1 MPVAWPTGRVYFPN
15 DNMAKQVNTHD
26 SDIRRLAASVSEA
39 AGFDVT
45 SGRDCEVLKR
55 ELDLFD
61 PRFGVSV
68 STLKRFFGLVQSGG
82 GYSQSTLNAFARYC
96 GHRSFTD
103 WKAQWGRRE
112 EASTDAAKPA
122 SRPAP
127 RAIHQAGVDRRE
139 VLRWIEANKN
149 PKAFQPTLREFR
161 ALQYGLVGMY
171 ERGSLDMSLWFEVKR
186 YPHLKH
192 FLVEKFP
199 PMDHMATFG
208 TPMVEDFLTSA
219 KHPVQQMFG
228 NTVLATGMVAM
239 DIPWGDVVQ
248 TLGRQCPI
256 RPTIHPY
263 ATAMNLGVWLLALK
277 EHDEGGKEY
286 DKLKKKLLATGKKA
300 HEIWPIWFNQT
311 GYFQYILSEWAV
323 LAGDLDLVEAMDSL
337 IETFRR
343 SQDYYHRNQ
352 HTETVLDLRQ
362 MWNAIVRGDLSRA
375 RMFEQR
381 IQFELFRNVDTRM
394 LGMWYHGA
402 LQVLD
407 PDGAR
412 LHVANFDHVL
422 SLTQYHGLG
431 RRILSLVAALR
442 K

>member
-1 MPVAWPTGRVYFPN
+1 MPVALQTVCVYFPS

-55 ELDLFD
+55 ELHEFD

-68 STLKRFFGLVQSGG
+68 STLKRFFGIVNSGG

-103 WKAQWGRRE
+103 WKEKWGRKA
-112 EASTDAAKPA
+112 EAPVEAPT
-122 SRPAP
+122 PAP
-127 RAIHQAGVDRRE
+127 RRPMPGFHPSGVDRRE
-139 VLRWIEANKN
+139 VFRWIEKNKD
-149 PKAFQPTLREFR
+149 PETFQPTLREFR
-161 ALQYGLVGMY
+161 GLQGGLVGMY

-186 YPHLKH
+186 HHHIKH
-192 FLVEKFP
+192 FIVEKFP
-199 PMDHMATFG
+199 PMDYMATFG

-219 KHPVQQMFG
+219 EHPVQQMFG

-239 DIPWGDVVQ
+239 DISWSDVVQ

-263 ATAMNLGVWLLALK
+263 ATSMNLGVWLLALK
-277 EHDEGGKEY
+277 EHNAGGEEY
-286 DKLKKKLLATGKKA
+286 EKLRTKLLKTSAKA
-300 HEIWPIWFNQT
+300 HEIWPVWFNQT
-311 GYFQYILSEWAV
+311 AYFQYTLSEWAV
-323 LAGDLDLVEAMDSL
+323 LAGDLELVEVMDGL
-337 IETFRR
+337 IEGYRKT
-343 SQDYYHRNQ
+343 QDYHHRN
-352 HTETVLDLRQ
+352 HYTEATLDLRQ
-362 MWNAIVRGDLSRA
+362 MWNAIVLGDLDRA
-375 RMFEQR
+375 RMLEKR

-412 LHVANFDHVL
+412 LHIANFDVNL

-431 RRILSLVAALR
+431 RRILSLVANAQA
-442 K
+442 

>member
-1 MPVAWPTGRVYFPN
+1 MYFPV
-15 DNMAKQVNTHD
+15 DNMAKQVNTRD

-82 GYSQSTLNAFARYC
+82 GYSRSTLNAFARYC

-112 EASTDAAKPA
+112 EGKSEVTHSA
-122 SRPAP
+122 SRQPVQ
-127 RAIHQAGVDRRE
+127 AIHQSGVDRRE

-149 PKAFQPTLREFR
+149 PKTFQPTLREFR
-161 ALQYGLVGMY
+161 GLQYGLVGMY
-171 ERGSLDMSLWFEVKR
+171 ERGSLDMSLWFEMKKHL
-186 YPHLKH
+186 HLKH

-228 NTVLATGMVAM
+228 KTVLATGMVAM
-239 DIPWGDVVQ
+239 DMPWGDVVQ
-248 TLGRQCPI
+248 TLGRQCPV

-277 EHDEGGKEY
+277 EHDERGEEFA
-286 DKLKKKLLATGKKA
+286 KLKQKLLTTGEKA
-300 HEIWPIWFNQT
+300 HEIWPVWFNQT
-311 GYFQYILSEWAV
+311 AYFQYILSEWAV
-323 LAGDLDLVEAMDSL
+323 LSEDVEMVEAMDGL
-337 IETFRR
+337 IETFRKT
-343 SQDYYHRNQ
+343 QDYYHRNQ
-352 HTETVLDLRQ
+352 HTETVLDVRQ
-362 MWNAIVRGDLSRA
+362 MWNAIVRRDLTRA

-381 IQFELFRNVDTRM
+381 IQFDLFRNVDTRM
-394 LGMWYHGA
+394 LGMWYYGA

-407 PDGAR
+407 PQGAR
-412 LHVANFDHVL
+412 LHIANFEHVL
-422 SLTQYHGLG
+422 SLTQYRGLG
-431 RRILSLVAALR
+431 RRIQALVAR
-442 K
+442 FKK

>member
-1 MPVAWPTGRVYFPN
+1 
-15 DNMAKQVNTHD
+15 MAKQVNTHD

-45 SGRDCEVLKR
+45 SGRDCQVLKR
-55 ELDLFD
+55 ELDAFD

-82 GYSQSTLNAFARYC
+82 GFSQSTLNAFARYC

-103 WKAQWGRRE
+103 WKTQWGRK
-112 EASTDAAKPA
+112 EATSAKVPI
-122 SRPAP
+122 PTP
-127 RAIHQAGVDRRE
+127 RKPMPDIHPSGVDRRA
-139 VLRWIEANKN
+139 VLRWIEQNKD
-149 PKAFQPTLREFR
+149 PETFQPTLREFTG
-161 ALQYGLVGMY
+161 LHGGLVGMY

-186 YPHLKH
+186 HLHLKH
-192 FLVEKFP
+192 FIVEKFP
-199 PMDHMATFG
+199 PMDYMATFG

-219 KHPVQQMFG
+219 THPVQQMFG

-239 DIPWGDVVQ
+239 DIAWGDVIQ
-248 TLGRQCPI
+248 TLGRQSPI

-277 EHDEGGKEY
+277 EHDEGGK
-286 DKLKKKLLATGKKA
+286 DFLKLKEKLLETGEKA

-311 GYFQYILSEWAV
+311 GYFQYTLSEWAV
-323 LAGDLDLVEAMDSL
+323 LARDLDLVKAMDGL
-337 IETFRR
+337 IETFRKT
-343 SQDYYHRNQ
+343 QDYYHRNQ

-362 MWNAIVRGDLSRA
+362 MWNAIFLGDLDRA
-375 RMFEQR
+375 RTLEKR
-381 IQFELFRNVDTRM
+381 IKFELFSHVDSRM

-407 PDGAR
+407 PEGAR

-431 RRILSLVAALR
+431 RRILSLVSQFRNRDKKSPTPQGAGQ
-442 K
+442 

>member
-1 MPVAWPTGRVYFPN
+1 MPVASPTGRAYFQI

-55 ELDLFD
+55 ELDTFD

-68 STLKRFFGLVQSGG
+68 STLKRFFGLVNSGG

-103 WKAQWGRRE
+103 WKAKWGRK
-112 EASTDAAKPA
+112 EATPVE
-122 SRPAP
+122 PPILAP
-127 RAIHQAGVDRRE
+127 RKPMPDFHPSGVDRRA
-139 VLRWIEANKN
+139 VLRWIEQNKD
-149 PKAFQPTLREFR
+149 PETFRPTLREFNG
-161 ALQYGLVGMY
+161 LHGGLVGMY

-186 YPHLKH
+186 HHHLKH
-192 FLVEKFP
+192 FIVEKFP
-199 PMDHMATFG
+199 PMDYMATFG

-228 NTVLATGMVAM
+228 NTVLAMGMVAM
-239 DIPWGDVVQ
+239 DISWGNVVK

-256 RPTIHPY
+256 RTTIHPY
-263 ATAMNLGVWLLALK
+263 LTAMNLGAWLLALQ
-277 EHDEGGKEY
+277 EHDEGGTEY
-286 DKLKKKLLATGKKA
+286 IKLKKKLLKTATEA
-300 HEIWPIWFNQT
+300 HKIWPIWFNQT
-311 GYFQYILSEWAV
+311 AYFQYILSEWAL
-323 LAGDLDLVEAMDSL
+323 LAGDLELVEAMEDL
-337 IETFRR
+337 IEAFRR
-343 SQDYYHRNQ
+343 TQDYYHRN
-352 HTETVLDLRQ
+352 HRIEMVLDLKQ
-362 MWNAIVRGDLSRA
+362 MWNAIVLGDLSRA
-375 RMFEQR
+375 HMFEQR
-381 IQFELFRNVDTRM
+381 IQFELIRHVDSRM

-407 PDGAR
+407 PGGAR
-412 LHVANFDHVL
+412 LHVANFDHLL

-431 RRILSLVAALR
+431 RRICALVAQF
-442 K
+442 KK